1 MAKASGDRGF
11 GGYVI
16 ALLAN
21 QVLYRGLTGKS
32 SSTRRPRCATPAS
45 T

>member
-21 QVLYRGLTGKS
+21 QALYRGNRQVIQYAETD
-32 SSTRRPRCATPAS
+32 
-45 T
+45 